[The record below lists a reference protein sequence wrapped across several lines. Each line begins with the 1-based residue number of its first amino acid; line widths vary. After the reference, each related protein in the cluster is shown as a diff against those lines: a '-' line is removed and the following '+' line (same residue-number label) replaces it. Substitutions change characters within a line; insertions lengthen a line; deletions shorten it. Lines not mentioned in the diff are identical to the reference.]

1 MAGLEEFL
9 DTPPEGLLGD
19 GSKLR
24 GDFFF
29 TVVFCVLDD
38 CLSTG
43 ARFGS
48 LHPDLDACVAH
59 GGGLG
64 GHREH
69 YLIR

>member
-1 MAGLEEFL
+1 MPGLEEFL
-9 DTPPEGLLGD
+9 DTPPEGLLGN
-19 GSKLR
+19 GSHLR

-29 TVVFCVLDD
+29 TVIFCVLDY
-38 CLSTG
+38 CLG
-43 ARFGS
+43 AGTCLGS
-48 LHPDLDACVAH
+48 LHPGLDACVAH